1 MSAVRSLDAYT
12 LRDMAAADIAD
23 VALVEATSYLFP
35 WSEGIFRDC
44 LRVGYCCRVLCCGD
58 ETVGYCIISFG
69 ANEAHL
75 LNLCVR
81 PDLHGMGLGRHLL
94 WHALE
99 RARDAGVKTMFLEVR
114 PSNEHALALYKK
126 KGFHK
131 VAKRPAY
138 YQAHD
143 GREDADVLAKKLT
156 ADS

>member
-1 MSAVRSLDAYT
+1 MSAVRRLDAYT

-23 VALVEATSYLFP
+23 VALVEAASYLFP

-114 PSNEHALALYKK
+114 PSNEIALSLYRSE
-126 KGFHK
+126 GF
-131 VAKRPAY
+131 VEVGYRRSY
-138 YQAHD
+138 YRGVN
-143 GREDADVLAKKLT
+143 GREDALVLALELER
-156 ADS
+156 

>member
-1 MSAVRSLDAYT
+1 
-12 LRDMAAADIAD
+12 MAAADIAD
-23 VALVEATSYLFP
+23 VALVEAASYLFP

-114 PSNEHALALYKK
+114 PSNEIALSLYRSE
-126 KGFHK
+126 GF
-131 VAKRPAY
+131 VEVGYRRSY
-138 YQAHD
+138 YRGVN
-143 GREDADVLAKKLT
+143 GREDALVLALELEC
-156 ADS
+156 

>member
-1 MSAVRSLDAYT
+1 MSAVRRLDAYT
-12 LRDMAAADIAD
+12 LRDMAAADVAD
-23 VALVEATSYLFP
+23 VAVVEAASYLFP

-58 ETVGYCIISFG
+58 EAVGYCIISFG

-114 PSNEHALALYKK
+114 PSNEIALSLYRSE
-126 KGFHK
+126 GF
-131 VAKRPAY
+131 VEVGYRRSY
-138 YQAHD
+138 YRGVN
-143 GREDADVLAKKLT
+143 GREDALVLALEL
-156 ADS
+156 DR

>member
-23 VALVEATSYLFP
+23 VALVEAASYLFP

-114 PSNEHALALYKK
+114 PSNEIALSLYRSE
-126 KGFHK
+126 GF
-131 VAKRPAY
+131 VEVGYRRSY
-138 YQAHD
+138 YRGVN
-143 GREDADVLAKKLT
+143 GREDALVLALELER
-156 ADS
+156 

>member
-44 LRVGYCCRVLCCGD
+44 LRVGYCCRVLRCGD

-99 RARDAGVKTMFLEVR
+99 LARDAGVKTMFLEVR
-114 PSNEHALALYKK
+114 PSNEIALSLYRSE
-126 KGFHK
+126 GF
-131 VAKRPAY
+131 VEVGYRRSY
-138 YQAHD
+138 YRGVN
-143 GREDADVLAKKLT
+143 GREDALVLALELER
-156 ADS
+156 

>member
-114 PSNEHALALYKK
+114 PSNEIALSLYRSE
-126 KGFHK
+126 GF
-131 VAKRPAY
+131 VEVGYRRSY
-138 YQAHD
+138 YRGVN
-143 GREDADVLAKKLT
+143 GREDALVLALELEC
-156 ADS
+156 

>member
-1 MSAVRSLDAYT
+1 
-12 LRDMAAADIAD
+12 MAAADIAD

-114 PSNEHALALYKK
+114 PSNEIALSLYRSE
-126 KGFHK
+126 GF
-131 VAKRPAY
+131 VEVGYRRSY
-138 YQAHD
+138 YRGVN
-143 GREDADVLAKKLT
+143 GREDALVLALELEC
-156 ADS
+156 

>member
-23 VALVEATSYLFP
+23 VALVEAASYLFP

-114 PSNEHALALYKK
+114 PSNEIALSLYRSE
-126 KGFHK
+126 GF
-131 VAKRPAY
+131 VEVGYRRSY
-138 YQAHD
+138 YRGVN
-143 GREDADVLAKKLT
+143 GREDALVLALELEC
-156 ADS
+156 

>member
-1 MSAVRSLDAYT
+1 MSAVRRLDAYT

-23 VALVEATSYLFP
+23 VALVEAASYLFP

-114 PSNEHALALYKK
+114 PSNEIALSLYRSE
-126 KGFHK
+126 GF
-131 VAKRPAY
+131 VEVGYRRSY
-138 YQAHD
+138 YRGVN
-143 GREDADVLAKKLT
+143 GREDALVLALELEC
-156 ADS
+156 

>member
-99 RARDAGVKTMFLEVR
+99 RARDAGAKTMFLEVR
-114 PSNEHALALYKK
+114 PSNEIALSLYRSE
-126 KGFHK
+126 GF
-131 VAKRPAY
+131 VEVGYRRSY
-138 YQAHD
+138 YRGVN
-143 GREDADVLAKKLT
+143 GREDALVLALEL
-156 ADS
+156 DR